1 MAKVLI
7 IGSGAREHALAQS
20 FLRSPQVTEVIVS
33 PGNPGMTDAGIQL
46 GSIAVNDLD
55 GLVALAQDAKIDL
68 TMAGSEEALILGV
81 VDRFKAAG
89 LRIFGPNQI
98 AAQLEGSKT
107 FAKELLMANDIPTAQ
122 SVTVQSFAEAQS
134 AVPAFGLPIVM
145 KQDGLALGKG
155 VTILKT
161 DADVAS
167 YLQETYHAQADAVIV
182 IEEYL
187 AGVEFSVFSFVGPDG
202 VVHTPVAQDHKR
214 LLDGNEG
221 PNTGGMGAYSPV
233 RWLRE
238 TDIERA
244 INELVT
250 PTLTAMTE
258 AGTPFEGILY
268 TGVMLTETGPKVIEF
283 NVRFGDP
290 EAQVVLPQL
299 TSDFYQLLTELLD
312 GKQPHARWQTDDVYV
327 GVVLAAPG
335 YPVAPEKGILLP
347 KFALDNV
354 TINYAGV
361 TLKNNQLVSS
371 GGRVMTVVTAANTAT
386 DAQAKL
392 YTLLDNSQAQLTYRH
407 DIAYQAV
414 DAENMIK

>member
-7 IGSGAREHALAQS
+7 IGSGAREHALAQT
-20 FLRSPQVTEVIVS
+20 FLRSPEVTEVIVS
-33 PGNPGMTDAGIQL
+33 PGNPGMTDEGIRL
-46 GSIAVNDLD
+46 ASVAVNDLA
-55 GLVALAQDAKIDL
+55 GLVALAQDEQIDL

-81 VDRFKAAG
+81 VDRFNEAD
-89 LRIFGPNQI
+89 LRIFGPNKI
-98 AAQLEGSKT
+98 VAQLEGSKT
-107 FAKELLMANDIPTAQ
+107 FAKELLAANQIPTAK
-122 SVTVQSFAEAQS
+122 SVTVQSLAEAQTV
-134 AVPAFGLPIVM
+134 APDFGLPIVM

-155 VTILKT
+155 VTIIKT
-161 DADVAS
+161 EDELAD
-167 YLQETYHAQADAVIV
+167 YLNQTYQTQADAMIV

-187 AGVEFSVFSFVGPDG
+187 EGVEFSVFSFVGKNG

-233 RWLRE
+233 RWLKD
-238 TDIERA
+238 TDIKQA
-244 INELVT
+244 IDELVM

-268 TGVMLTETGPKVIEF
+268 TGVMLTEAGPKVIEF

-299 TSDFYQLLTELLD
+299 TSDFYQLLMDLLD
-312 GKQPHARWQTDDVYV
+312 GGQPAATWQTDDVYV

-335 YPVAPEKGILLP
+335 YPVAPEKGIALP
-347 KFALDNV
+347 HLPADIGV
-354 TINYAGV
+354 NYAGV
-361 TLKNNQLVSS
+361 SLKNNQLVSS
-371 GGRVMTVVTAANTAT
+371 GGRVMTVVTADATAT
-386 DAQAKL
+386 EAQAKL
-392 YTLLDNSQAQLTYRH
+392 YKILDNSQAQLTYRH